1 MESKKFWII
10 LTVIIVGFFGIVTF
24 NKKDKAADSG
34 STSSG
39 QSSSNYYGKEDS
51 PVTITEFVD
60 FQCEACYA
68 YYPFVKQVKEQYK
81 DQVRF
86 QIRYFPIEGGDHK
99 FARQAARSVEAA
111 ARQGKFWEMH
121 DKVFEGQKQW
131 EQMQDPQSTFNDYA
145 KSIGLDMA
153 KFEADRVSS
162 DVNDVVNKDL
172 QDVKAL
178 GGDGTPTFAING
190 KKVENPGPT
199 LEGLSKMIDDA
210 LKEAGITPQPA
221 AVQPATTQTTQPS
234 ASSGLN
240 PGETQEQHDQESQ
253 QGQQQ

>member
-1 MESKKFWII
+1 MDSKKFWIVVA
-10 LTVIIVGFFGIVTF
+10 VIIVGFFGFVMF
-24 NKKDKAADSG
+24 NNKDKAAEGG
-34 STSSG
+34 SAASVKG
-39 QSSSNYYGKEDS
+39 SSNYYGKEDS

-68 YYPFVKQVKEQYK
+68 YYPYVKQVKEQYK

-99 FARQAARSVEAA
+99 FARQAARSAEAA

-121 DKVFEGQKQW
+121 DKIFEGQKQW
-131 EQMQDPQSTFNDYA
+131 EQMQDPQSTFNGYA
-145 KSIGLDMA
+145 KTIGLDMT
-153 KFEADRVSS
+153 KFEADRTSS
-162 DVNDVVNKDL
+162 DVNSVINKDL

-199 LEGLSKMIDDA
+199 AQALSKMIEDA
-210 LKEAGITPQPA
+210 LKKAGITPKPASMQPTNS
-221 AVQPATTQTTQPS
+221 QPTPTS
-234 ASSGLN
+234 GGSGLN
-240 PGETQEQHDQESQ
+240 PGESQEQHDQESQ
-253 QGQQQ
+253 QGQQ